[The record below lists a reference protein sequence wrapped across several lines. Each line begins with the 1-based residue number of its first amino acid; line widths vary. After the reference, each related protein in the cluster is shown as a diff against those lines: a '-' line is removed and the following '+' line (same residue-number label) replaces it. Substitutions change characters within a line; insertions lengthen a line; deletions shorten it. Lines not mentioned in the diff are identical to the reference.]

1 MREGMGWRLVIMIYA
16 EPIIMYEVHCPQ
28 CNIQLI
34 LYREDLDQ
42 TVICENCSVKF
53 QASPPVEEIGE
64 LIYDLS
70 G

>member
-1 MREGMGWRLVIMIYA
+1 MWLLRMICA

-28 CNIQLI
+28 CDYQII

-42 TVICENCSVKF
+42 PVICENCSLHF
-53 QASPPVEEIGE
+53 EASPPAEEIGE
-64 LIYDLS
+64 LIYDRT